1 MALTTSQLAQL
12 QAYYNAGD
20 YVGYY
25 AVLNGF
31 GEPYGGLAGDVANAT
46 GISGEVAR
54 GFARSVGAEHNIE
67 LTDAQWMQLSLRL
80 MQEDFEIRS
89 ALAGTSNDNLDLDVR
104 YIRDYHIEV
113 FAEFG
118 LPPEAWTAYIPLQ
131 AAGDDAGADALWDQM
146 KATSWLEQVT
156 SGVGAVLPH
165 LAETVTNS
173 PLPYLSSLFPP
184 SIVQA
189 LATMLVDVTVS
200 DGPSEYWLRHM
211 FLRGAAFADFGAGG
225 NVGDTVSTLPGG
237 GQIVLGNGASLLDL
251 PVFLQN
257 LLGDGP
263 TEDTLLGTQY
273 DDVLIGFSGADL
285 LLGGAGND
293 TLSGGTGNDV
303 LVGGAGNDLLIG
315 GDQGWAE
322 IFGVSTDTVDYTT
335 AESGVRFTLAEEAPR
350 VIAVAQDGNG
360 GRDVLI
366 GIEAIVLS
374 SHADHV
380 VITQAGLASPAGRT
394 LEHVDAGG
402 QGQDEQDTL
411 DLTDLGGVGFF
422 FGYVGGPGD
431 LEGFGDFLRG
441 GTVRFSNFE
450 QLIFGDGAN
459 FVAHGVVNSTIYL
472 GGGNDTLIFAA
483 GGTEVYGGEGAD
495 RFFLSDNVRIMDA
508 SAEDRVSYAGLGDLT
523 GGLRNIASDSAYA
536 LHATGIVGY
545 AMNADG
551 DLVIHDFIRG
561 LDMFIAN
568 YQSELNGG
576 VDTAGIHVADFEI
589 GAYFAVEDKPSHM
602 NDMNTW
608 ALVLGH
614 FMKANL
620 GVSLWEGVDPLVLDL
635 DGDGLELTGLSSRG
649 PVFDYDGD
657 GYGERGG
664 WVSRDDGLLV
674 LDANNDGRVAD
685 VGELFGGP
693 GLSGFA
699 ELAAHDLN
707 ADGVIDAN
715 DAVYDQLSIWRDLNQ
730 NRVVDAGEML
740 SLSDMGIA
748 SIGVAGATSTTSI
761 NGNAVTATGAFT
773 RTDGTTGLVG
783 DIGFRV
789 NQQVTTWLGDRT
801 ISAAAAALP
810 ELKGFGTLTDL
821 RVAMTLDPSL
831 QTVVAGVLPAL
842 DTLDLAVMRDAVLPL
857 FTAWADASPITGV
870 APAGGHED
878 VTVLTEMVDGQ
889 RVMTDYA
896 FHRINVDTGQGEWV
910 MAGSNLAR
918 PTLAALL
925 LTVSGDSPAWDVLD
939 GAWIDFFERY
949 MGETLP
955 IGGATV
961 TGAPAMGV
969 QEIFSGLWN
978 QVNLLTVR
986 LAVQGPLAEYFEGVE
1001 YDVATDT
1008 FLPTTD
1014 RQLIPVFE
1022 AILAEAGTMSSGAL
1036 EWLASWDAILDIVVG
1051 DYQQPD
1057 GVLNTNGFLFANIVA
1072 AYESTGLTLDIL
1084 DISVALGLPEEV
1096 LRVGAGTLTGGDDA
1110 DLFYLGAG
1118 DQTAIGGLG
1127 PDTYVMGRG
1136 FGHDVIIDIEPPLTE
1151 HAEDVVRFADIAST
1165 EVTARREGLDL
1176 ILTVN
1181 GTNDELRIVDHFDG
1195 RLPGIGGGGDLSS
1208 STGVDFI
1215 RFADGVQWTPFD
1227 VARAVA
1233 RHTAGAD
1240 TLLGTETVD
1249 WLDGGAGNDFLSGGN
1264 DSDVYVYG
1272 HGYGHD
1278 TISDLNGH
1286 IYLAG
1291 PDYVS
1296 FIDGITI
1303 EDLHFSRDGASNDL
1317 LISVAGQ
1324 DGSLTL
1330 INQFAAT
1337 YTGVF
1342 GTFWID
1348 QIEGFLFED
1357 GSSVDWLEVTQLLL
1371 QQAST
1376 SGDDI
1381 IHGFSLEDRIDG
1393 GAGNDFLSGGNEN
1406 DTYVFGA
1413 GYDHDT
1419 IHEQWSNILS
1429 GGIDTVEFTPDTLPE
1444 DVAFTRDGDDLI
1456 VTITATGDTLRIRD
1470 QYVVTETGTLGTHAF
1485 NQVELFRFSNG
1496 VVLEWP
1502 AIRTA
1507 IIEAS
1512 QTPGND
1518 LVLGTHFDDIFEGGA
1533 GDDRIEGGNGG
1544 DTYRFGV
1551 GDGADTI
1558 RDHLD
1563 NLFTDRADRVVFGE
1577 GISADD
1583 IVITRY
1589 GAENNSVHLAIGTT
1603 GDSVSIEQQ
1612 FAYTTIALKEFEVE
1626 RFEFHDGTIWTANDL
1641 RLHYLAQVQ
1650 TSGNDTVIG
1659 FWTNDQINGGAGD
1672 DILRGGDGSDTYTFD
1687 LGFGVDELRE
1697 NVDNV
1702 SYADNDAVVFGAGL
1716 LSTDAIFTRG
1726 GDDLIISF
1734 AGLSDQVTIFGQ
1746 FETQAFY
1753 AGWRDIETFTFG
1765 DAVVLTDADIRGL
1778 LLAQASTS
1786 GDDVITG
1793 FSSVADV
1800 IDGGAGNDVLRGL
1813 GGGDTYLFGLG
1824 SGQDVIQES
1833 IGSLYEDQPDTL
1845 RFDATV
1851 DRADVTFTRDGAD
1864 LVITVAG
1871 SSDSV
1876 RIEQQFGSTGYA
1888 AVERFEFDGGLVL
1901 TKAEVALLV
1910 LAAQSTPGDDSIVG
1924 TDGADVIAGGTGND
1938 VLRGGDGA
1946 DTYYFGAGFGTD
1958 VIDENVGNVAISD
1971 FDVIEFGPG
1980 LLAGEAVLS
1989 RDGDD
1994 LVIRFPSG
2002 DSVRVL
2008 RQFEHQAYFDGWED
2022 IEEIRFAAG
2031 EVWTQADIRERLLE
2045 QASTSGDDLITGY
2058 WGDDVIDGG
2067 AGNDDL
2073 HGLGGDDIYVFGFGS
2088 GHDTVQETAS
2098 IYEGASDTIAFKAG
2112 VTAADVAFT
2121 RVGDDLVATLAGG
2134 TDSLTITDFFR
2145 LENREVEAFTFADG
2159 TSLNRAS
2166 VSAAALNAQ
2175 TTAGDD
2181 VVAGSWRPD
2190 VLAGGRGDDVLSGGA
2205 GGDTYHYAAGDGRDV
2220 IADGGASTGDT
2231 IVLGA
2236 GITTAA
2242 INLYRS
2248 GSDLVIE
2255 TVGGDDHVILVRG
2268 QFAGATDRIEGLV
2281 FADGTVWDVSQIEAH
2296 LEVLP
2301 AGELRGSFAEDALT
2315 GTSAAETLIGL
2326 EGDDVLTGGAG
2337 SDTYVYRAGDGS
2349 DVIADASTS
2358 SVEVDTLQLGD
2369 FAPGDVQ
2376 MRRVGSDLVII
2387 VPGDEITV
2395 EGQFAQ
2401 AGAGRGLERIE
2412 FANGVFW
2419 SRTDID
2425 AAAWLVGTSGADTLT
2440 MSAGD
2445 TVFQG
2450 GLGDDVL
2457 TGGAGSDT
2465 YVYASGDGSDQV
2477 REGAFAGADRLWLTN
2492 LNAADILLT
2501 RVGSDLMVRDLATDQ
2516 VIEVDNHFTNT
2527 GTTESY
2533 GIESL
2538 RFGDG
2543 VIWDRAAIS
2552 ANTWTGGTTGAD
2564 NIGGTSGSDNLFGD
2578 LGDDI
2583 LQAGG
2588 GGDVY
2593 LYRSGDGSDRIEEAA
2608 VAGIDVLRL
2617 ADLDQG
2623 DVILSRSG
2631 QDLYV
2636 KDLTTG
2642 QSIRINNQFA
2652 TATGEG
2658 SGVETIQFG
2667 NGVTWSRADMA
2678 ANVWVT
2684 GTTGVDN
2691 LGGSSGDDRIFGDLG
2706 DDILQGGAGG
2716 DIYRYRSGD
2725 GSDRIE
2731 DSSATGADIL
2741 HLVDLNA
2748 SAVVL
2753 SKVGADVYVKD
2764 QATGHSIRINQQITG
2779 GGAGNAYGIE
2789 IIRFADGTEWNR
2801 AAILSNAWIRGTTGN
2816 DNFGGTTGDDTM
2828 FGDLGSDRL
2837 AGGAGADTYVYRSGD
2852 GADTIAEDSGVGA
2865 DILHLIDLDPAD
2877 VAVSRVG
2884 SDLMIQDLSTGQSIK
2899 VEYHFWSGT
2908 TGNGYGIETLK
2919 FADGATW
2926 TRQQISDA
2934 VNGLSAITI
2943 GSVKEGTTPLIQP
2956 GAPDKDAGPFVQP
2969 LSPDADGKGVL
2980 DPIVCWT
2987 DPNEDFVVKP
2997 QYDGPLIRPVV
3008 DDARFHGR
3016 FAWDFPHDWQLTLPV
3031 DGGVGADTGQP
3042 VAQFDDDWLF

>member
-1 MALTTSQLAQL
+1 
-12 QAYYNAGD
+12 
-20 YVGYY
+20 
-25 AVLNGF
+25 VLNGF

-1084 DISVALGLPEEV
+1084 DISVALGLPEEA

-1456 VTITATGDTLRIRD
+1456 VSITATGDTLRIRD

-2121 RVGDDLVATLAGG
+2121 RVGPA
-2134 TDSLTITDFFR
+2134 R
-2145 LENREVEAFTFADG
+2145 LF
-2159 TSLNRAS
+2159 
-2166 VSAAALNAQ
+2166 
-2175 TTAGDD
+2175 
-2181 VVAGSWRPD
+2181 
-2190 VLAGGRGDDVLSGGA
+2190 GGRSLLHDV
-2205 GGDTYHYAAGDGRDV
+2205 
-2220 IADGGASTGDT
+2220 
-2231 IVLGA
+2231 
-2236 GITTAA
+2236 GI
-2242 INLYRS
+2242 
-2248 GSDLVIE
+2248 
-2255 TVGGDDHVILVRG
+2255 
-2268 QFAGATDRIEGLV
+2268 
-2281 FADGTVWDVSQIEAH
+2281 
-2296 LEVLP
+2296 
-2301 AGELRGSFAEDALT
+2301 
-2315 GTSAAETLIGL
+2315 
-2326 EGDDVLTGGAG
+2326 
-2337 SDTYVYRAGDGS
+2337 
-2349 DVIADASTS
+2349 
-2358 SVEVDTLQLGD
+2358 
-2369 FAPGDVQ
+2369 
-2376 MRRVGSDLVII
+2376 RRR
-2387 VPGDEITV
+2387 P
-2395 EGQFAQ
+2395 
-2401 AGAGRGLERIE
+2401 
-2412 FANGVFW
+2412 
-2419 SRTDID
+2419 
-2425 AAAWLVGTSGADTLT
+2425 
-2440 MSAGD
+2440 
-2445 TVFQG
+2445 
-2450 GLGDDVL
+2450 
-2457 TGGAGSDT
+2457 
-2465 YVYASGDGSDQV
+2465 
-2477 REGAFAGADRLWLTN
+2477 RL
-2492 LNAADILLT
+2492 
-2501 RVGSDLMVRDLATDQ
+2501 
-2516 VIEVDNHFTNT
+2516 
-2527 GTTESY
+2527 
-2533 GIESL
+2533 
-2538 RFGDG
+2538 
-2543 VIWDRAAIS
+2543 
-2552 ANTWTGGTTGAD
+2552 
-2564 NIGGTSGSDNLFGD
+2564 
-2578 LGDDI
+2578 
-2583 LQAGG
+2583 
-2588 GGDVY
+2588 
-2593 LYRSGDGSDRIEEAA
+2593 
-2608 VAGIDVLRL
+2608 
-2617 ADLDQG
+2617 
-2623 DVILSRSG
+2623 
-2631 QDLYV
+2631 
-2636 KDLTTG
+2636 
-2642 QSIRINNQFA
+2642 
-2652 TATGEG
+2652 
-2658 SGVETIQFG
+2658 
-2667 NGVTWSRADMA
+2667 
-2678 ANVWVT
+2678 
-2684 GTTGVDN
+2684 
-2691 LGGSSGDDRIFGDLG
+2691 
-2706 DDILQGGAGG
+2706 
-2716 DIYRYRSGD
+2716 
-2725 GSDRIE
+2725 
-2731 DSSATGADIL
+2731 
-2741 HLVDLNA
+2741 
-2748 SAVVL
+2748 
-2753 SKVGADVYVKD
+2753 
-2764 QATGHSIRINQQITG
+2764 
-2779 GGAGNAYGIE
+2779 
-2789 IIRFADGTEWNR
+2789 
-2801 AAILSNAWIRGTTGN
+2801 
-2816 DNFGGTTGDDTM
+2816 
-2828 FGDLGSDRL
+2828 
-2837 AGGAGADTYVYRSGD
+2837 
-2852 GADTIAEDSGVGA
+2852 
-2865 DILHLIDLDPAD
+2865 
-2877 VAVSRVG
+2877 
-2884 SDLMIQDLSTGQSIK
+2884 
-2899 VEYHFWSGT
+2899 
-2908 TGNGYGIETLK
+2908 
-2919 FADGATW
+2919 
-2926 TRQQISDA
+2926 
-2934 VNGLSAITI
+2934 
-2943 GSVKEGTTPLIQP
+2943 
-2956 GAPDKDAGPFVQP
+2956 
-2969 LSPDADGKGVL
+2969 
-2980 DPIVCWT
+2980 
-2987 DPNEDFVVKP
+2987 
-2997 QYDGPLIRPVV
+2997 
-3008 DDARFHGR
+3008 
-3016 FAWDFPHDWQLTLPV
+3016 
-3031 DGGVGADTGQP
+3031 
-3042 VAQFDDDWLF
+3042 

>member
-1 MALTTSQLAQL
+1 M
-12 QAYYNAGD
+12 
-20 YVGYY
+20 
-25 AVLNGF
+25 
-31 GEPYGGLAGDVANAT
+31 
-46 GISGEVAR
+46 
-54 GFARSVGAEHNIE
+54 
-67 LTDAQWMQLSLRL
+67 
-80 MQEDFEIRS
+80 
-89 ALAGTSNDNLDLDVR
+89 
-104 YIRDYHIEV
+104 HI
-113 FAEFG
+113 
-118 LPPEAWTAYIPLQ
+118 YQ
-131 AAGDDAGADALWDQM
+131 
-146 KATSWLEQVT
+146 
-156 SGVGAVLPH
+156 
-165 LAETVTNS
+165 
-173 PLPYLSSLFPP
+173 
-184 SIVQA
+184 
-189 LATMLVDVTVS
+189 
-200 DGPSEYWLRHM
+200 
-211 FLRGAAFADFGAGG
+211 
-225 NVGDTVSTLPGG
+225 TLPGG
-237 GQIVLGNGASLLDL
+237 GAEDPGRENNDDRHPGIDGQEDADYDFMGHMVRFENQIAVELGLPEYQRASYQAAI
-251 PVFLQN
+251 PG
-257 LLGDGP
+257 GDARITIGHSY
-263 TEDTLLGTQY
+263 TEGQEIDVAILADNEANVIDTSNRTEG
-273 DDVLIGFSGADL
+273 VRDL
-285 LLGGAGND
+285 LFGYR
-293 TLSGGTGNDV
+293 GNDV
-303 LVGGAGNDLLIG
+303 IRAGQGNDFLYGGHDEDQLFG
-315 GDQGWAE
+315 GDG
-322 IFGVSTDTVDYTT
+322 IDTLYGED
-335 AESGVRFTLAEEAPR
+335 
-350 VIAVAQDGNG
+350 
-360 GRDVLI
+360 
-366 GIEAIVLS
+366 
-374 SHADHV
+374 
-380 VITQAGLASPAGRT
+380 
-394 LEHVDAGG
+394 
-402 QGQDEQDTL
+402 GQDWL
-411 DLTDLGGVGFF
+411 
-422 FGYVGGPGD
+422 
-431 LEGFGDFLRG
+431 
-441 GTVRFSNFE
+441 
-450 QLIFGDGAN
+450 
-459 FVAHGVVNSTIYL
+459 H
-472 GGGNDTLIFAA
+472 
-483 GGTEVYGGEGAD
+483 GGEGAD
-495 RFFLSDNVRIMDA
+495 LLDGGEGNDVVTYVEAGEGVGINLETGLGTAGEALGDRYVSVERFIGSNHSDNFIGAGGNDVFEGGGGQDTFSGGAGTDTIRGGVGHDFAVYDYVTMGGNYGLTRYEDGLRLDRGSGADVDFLFSVEEIRFGSGADVLTLPGLLSGLSHSVVIDGGSALEVRDELDLAQLGGGVFYDNGRLRGSELTFRNFEILTFGAGNDRVRHNVQGAEIYLGDGNDTLLAAATGTEVWGGDGADRFHLQDNVRIMDA
-508 SAEDRVSYAGLGDLT
+508 SAEDRISYAGLFDLT
-523 GGLRNIASDSAYA
+523 GALRLAISDNQYA
-536 LHATGIVGY
+536 MQRSGIVGY
-545 AMNADG
+545 AMNGEG
-551 DLVIHDFIRG
+551 DLIIHDFIRNR
-561 LDMFIAN
+561 DMFIAN
-568 YQSELNGG
+568 YQSALNGG
-576 VDTAGIHVADFEI
+576 VDTLGIHVADYQS
-589 GAYFAVEDKPSHM
+589 GAFFAVEDKPSHM

-635 DGDGLELTGLSSRG
+635 DGDGLELTGISTRG

-707 ADGVIDAN
+707 ADGVIDAS
-715 DAVYDQLSIWRDLNQ
+715 DAVYAQLSVWRDLNQ

-740 SLSDMGIA
+740 SLSEMGIA
-748 SIGVAGATSTTSI
+748 SIGVGGTASTTSI
-761 NGNAVTATGAFT
+761 NGNTVTATGGFT

-789 NQQVTTWLGDRT
+789 DQQVTTWMGDRT
-801 ISAAAAALP
+801 ISLAAAALP

-831 QTVVAGVLPAL
+831 QTVVAAVLPSL

-857 FTAWADASPITGV
+857 FTAWADVSPISGT
-870 APAGGHED
+870 APAGAHED

-896 FHRINVDTGQGEWV
+896 FHRVNVDTGQGEWV

-949 MGETLP
+949 MGEALP

-1051 DYQQPD
+1051 DYKQPD

-1072 AYESTGLTLDIL
+1072 AYESTGLTLDII
-1084 DISVALGLPEEV
+1084 DISVALGLPEQV
-1096 LRVGAGTLTGGDDA
+1096 LRAGAGTLTGGDDA

-1136 FGHDVIIDIEPPLTE
+1136 FGHDTIIDIEPPLTE

-1176 ILTVN
+1176 IITVN

-1296 FIDGITI
+1296 FIDDITI

-1342 GTFWID
+1342 GTYWID
-1348 QIEGFLFED
+1348 QIEGFLFDD
-1357 GSSVDWLEVTQLLL
+1357 GSSLGWLEVTQLLL

-1393 GAGNDFLSGGNEN
+1393 GSGNDFMSGGNEN

-1456 VTITATGDTLRIRD
+1456 VTMTATGDTLRIRD

-1518 LVLGTHFDDIFEGGA
+1518 LVLGTHFDDIFEGGE

-1544 DTYRFGV
+1544 DTYRFGG

-1589 GAENNSVHLAIGTT
+1589 GAENNSVHMAIGTT

-1716 LSTDAIFTRG
+1716 LSTDAIFTRD

-1734 AGLSDQVTIFGQ
+1734 AGLTDQVTIFGQ

-1753 AGWRDIETFTFG
+1753 SGWRDIETFTFG
-1765 DAVVLTDADIRGL
+1765 DAVVLTDADIRVL
-1778 LLAQASTS
+1778 LLAQVSTS

-1793 FSSVADV
+1793 FSSVPDV
-1800 IDGGAGNDVLRGL
+1800 IDGGAGNDTLRGL

-1910 LAAQSTPGDDSIVG
+1910 LAAQSTPGDDIIVG
-1924 TDGADVIAGGTGND
+1924 TDGADVIAGGAGND

-1980 LLAGEAVLS
+1980 LLAGDAVLS

-1994 LVIRFPSG
+1994 LVISFPSG
-2002 DSVRVL
+2002 DSVRIL

-2073 HGLGGDDIYVFGFGS
+2073 DGLGGDDTYVFGFGS

-2098 IYEGASDTIAFKAG
+2098 VYEGASDTVAFKVG
-2112 VTAADVAFT
+2112 ITTADVAFT
-2121 RVGDDLVATLAGG
+2121 RVGDDLVATLTGG
-2134 TDSLTITDFFR
+2134 ADSLTITDFFR

-2159 TSLNRAS
+2159 TSLDRAF

-2181 VVAGSWRPD
+2181 VVTGSWRGD
-2190 VLAGGRGDDVLSGGA
+2190 ILAGGQGDDVLSGGA
-2205 GGDTYHYAAGDGRDV
+2205 GGDTYHYAAGDGRDI

-2236 GITTAA
+2236 GITTAT

-2301 AGELRGSFAEDALT
+2301 AGELRGSFADDTLT

-2337 SDTYVYRAGDGS
+2337 TDVYVYRAGDGS

-2358 SVEVDTLQLGD
+2358 SVDVDTLQLGD

-2387 VPGDEITV
+2387 VPGDAITV

-2419 SRTDID
+2419 TRTDID

-2492 LNAADILLT
+2492 LNAADVLLT

-2527 GTTESY
+2527 GTAESY

-2538 RFGDG
+2538 RFGGG

-2552 ANTWTGGTTGAD
+2552 ANTWTGGTTGTD
-2564 NIGGTSGSDNLFGD
+2564 NIGGTSGSDNL
-2578 LGDDI
+2578 
-2583 LQAGG
+2583 
-2588 GGDVY
+2588 
-2593 LYRSGDGSDRIEEAA
+2593 
-2608 VAGIDVLRL
+2608 
-2617 ADLDQG
+2617 
-2623 DVILSRSG
+2623 
-2631 QDLYV
+2631 
-2636 KDLTTG
+2636 
-2642 QSIRINNQFA
+2642 
-2652 TATGEG
+2652 
-2658 SGVETIQFG
+2658 
-2667 NGVTWSRADMA
+2667 
-2678 ANVWVT
+2678 
-2684 GTTGVDN
+2684 
-2691 LGGSSGDDRIFGDLG
+2691 FGDLG

-2748 SAVVL
+2748 SDVVL
-2753 SKVGADVYVKD
+2753 SKVGADLYVKD

-2816 DNFGGTTGDDTM
+2816 NNFGGTTGDDTM

-2852 GADTIAEDSGVGA
+2852 GADTIAEDSGVGS
-2865 DILHLIDLDPAD
+2865 DTLYLTDLGSSD
-2877 VAVSRVG
+2877 VLASRVG

-2908 TGNGYGIETLK
+2908 SGNGYGIEALK

-2934 VNGLSAITI
+2934 VNGLSAIALS
-2943 GSVKEGTTPLIQP
+2943 GVKDGTSPLVQP
-2956 GAPDKDAGPFVQP
+2956 GAPDKDAGPLVQP
-2969 LSPDADGKGVL
+2969 LSPDEAGKGAL
-2980 DPIVCWT
+2980 DPIVCWI
-2987 DPNEDFVVKP
+2987 DPNEDFVVKS

-3008 DDARFHGR
+3008 DDTQFHGR
-3016 FAWDFPHDWQLTLPV
+3016 FAWDFHHNWQLTLPV

-3042 VAQFDDDWLF
+3042 VAHFDDDWLF